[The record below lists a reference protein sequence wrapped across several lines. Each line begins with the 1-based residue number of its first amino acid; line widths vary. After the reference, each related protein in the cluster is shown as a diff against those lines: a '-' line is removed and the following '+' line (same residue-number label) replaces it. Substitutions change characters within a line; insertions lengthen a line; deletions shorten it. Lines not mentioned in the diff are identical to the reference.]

1 MQKAV
6 VKFAKYSALAVVLG
20 LASGCASTETT
31 KMIEDNQRAA
41 ASAADI
47 ANQAL
52 KTAAEASRKA
62 EAAMSTARMAQQCC
76 TENQE
81 KIDRVFQKSM
91 RK

>member
-1 MQKAV
+1 MQKNV
-6 VKFAKYSALAVVLG
+6 VKFAKYSALAVVLSV
-20 LASGCASTETT
+20 ASGCASNETT
-31 KMIEDNQRAA
+31 KMIEDNQKAA
-41 ASAADI
+41 ASATDL

-62 EAAMSTARMAQQCC
+62 DAAMNTARMAQECC

-81 KIDRVFQKSM
+81 KIDRAFQKSM